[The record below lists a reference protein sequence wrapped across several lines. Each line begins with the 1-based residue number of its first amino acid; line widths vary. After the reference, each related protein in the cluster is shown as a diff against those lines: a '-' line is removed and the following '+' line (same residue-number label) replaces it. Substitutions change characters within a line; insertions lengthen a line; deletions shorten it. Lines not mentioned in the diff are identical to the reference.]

1 MPHVVGG
8 TGAVMGMAGGGF
20 HSLVTTREGRVLG
33 FGYNDSG
40 QLGLGAEAED
50 EVLTPAAVIDD
61 IRVIG
66 SGDDGEGKEG
76 KE

>member
-1 MPHVVGG
+1 MPRVVGG
-8 TGAVMGMAGGGF
+8 TGAVMGIAGGTY

-33 FGYNDSG
+33 FGNNENA

-50 EVLTPAAVIDD
+50 KVLTPVAIGD

-66 SGDDGEGKEG
+66 NGDDGEGKEG

>member
-20 HSLVTTREGRVLG
+20 HSLVTTRVGRVLG
-33 FGYNDSG
+33 FGCNANG

-50 EVLTPAAVIDD
+50 KVPTPVAMDD